1 MPEKIKSLACH
12 ERGLHLASYD
22 GLLNRLCMLDAC
34 TKQRGWE
41 YSLSKRSKYGC
52 HMWANN
58 FPRKLLGNAFALTST
73 IHAREKGHYIGQHC
87 LPNNDYAGRGA
98 MGDTT
103 IQGQETPLAVRN
115 TAKDW
120 AGRLSSQQEASHMA
134 PWNLQISTKLYYI

>member
-1 MPEKIKSLACH
+1 M
-12 ERGLHLASYD
+12 
-22 GLLNRLCMLDAC
+22 
-34 TKQRGWE
+34 
-41 YSLSKRSKYGC
+41 
-52 HMWANN
+52 
-58 FPRKLLGNAFALTST
+58 GNAFALTST